1 MDAEQR
7 SRSARALQGARP
19 LAGAERARMNVTQTN
34 TGEKAMRTR
43 LFFVPV
49 LLFALACSG
58 FAQLDHPQIKN
69 KPDAPL
75 QITEAHCSQTPLGSP
90 PQGSYYSCR
99 ATAQFADAKETWDA
113 YELLWTITF
122 EDGSK
127 SILRQSADRSL
138 PTPGEKAG
146 TPFKPR
152 EIVNTGNPGNGGAG
166 LMVKDRDRKPLR
178 PTGAQVEVEFVVKTN
193 GTVWGD
199 SKSPSYQMMLEHRKQ
214 GKKGADR

>member
-1 MDAEQR
+1 MIFVVY
-7 SRSARALQGARP
+7 
-19 LAGAERARMNVTQTN
+19 AGRNSSDPQCRARMNVTQTN
-34 TGEKAMRTR
+34 TGEKAMRKR

-58 FAQLDHPQIKN
+58 FAQVDHPQIKN

-75 QITEAHCSQTPLGSP
+75 QITEAHCSQSPLGS
-90 PQGSYYSCR
+90 QGSYYSCR

-127 SILRQSADRSL
+127 STIRQSADRTL
-138 PTPGEKAG
+138 PPTPGEKPG

-152 EIVNTGNPGNGGAG
+152 EIVNTGNAGNGGAG

-178 PTGAQVEVEFVVKTN
+178 STGAQVEVEFVVKTN

-214 GKKGADR
+214 AKKGAAR